1 MLKRIALAAGLVLA
15 GVSATGC
22 RLAAPAYESM
32 GGYSQC
38 GQCDSK
44 TKMILRQ
51 QGRNSRHIE
60 EFMDTYF
67 LNYDINDPYRGDYL
81 VLDGTGCCR

>member
-1 MLKRIALAAGLVLA
+1 MLKRMALAAGLVLA

-22 RLAAPAYESM
+22 RIAAPAFESA
-32 GGYSQC
+32 GGYTHC

-51 QGRNSRHIE
+51 QGRNARHVE

-81 VLDGTGCCR
+81 MLDGTGCCR